1 MKKAVYIGQLDR
13 LVNINQIQTTITT
26 TGEKI
31 KSEVLYAQ
39 TWTKLDDVSGN
50 ENEDGKII
58 ALNVRKYTVR
68 YDNELVQNGT
78 QMSIDDADGTYNIHS
93 VEQIERKNYLILKCS
108 KRE

>member
-1 MKKAVYIGQLDR
+1 
-13 LVNINQIQTTITT
+13 
-26 TGEKI
+26 
-31 KSEVLYAQ
+31 
-39 TWTKLDDVSGN
+39 
-50 ENEDGKII
+50 
-58 ALNVRKYTVR
+58 VR